1 MRAKCGS
8 FCEFTYRTVMVRHY
22 QNNLTRLSGVI
33 FGVNKLNEYNLV
45 NRISLP
51 RTKRERER
59 ERDSENWEQG

>member
-1 MRAKCGS
+1 MRAKCG
-8 FCEFTYRTVMVRHY
+8 MVRHY

-59 ERDSENWEQG
+59 ERERERQRELGTRLKLVSD

>member
-1 MRAKCGS
+1 
-8 FCEFTYRTVMVRHY
+8 MVRHY

-51 RTKRERER
+51 RTKRERETAR
-59 ERDSENWEQG
+59 TGNKVEISIRLTSI